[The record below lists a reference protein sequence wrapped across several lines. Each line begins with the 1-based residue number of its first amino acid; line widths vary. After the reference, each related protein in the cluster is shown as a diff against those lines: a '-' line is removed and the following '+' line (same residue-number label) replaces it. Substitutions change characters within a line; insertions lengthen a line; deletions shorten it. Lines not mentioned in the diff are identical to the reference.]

1 MPLDL
6 PFSVIDDLVTEIVG
20 DCMQPVLLLTDF
32 DGTLREFQTDPVT
45 VFLPGKCRT
54 ALSTLTGRRNLSVG
68 IVSGRRAADVR
79 LRTAFFGPAY
89 YPGFHGMEID
99 GPDIGFEVPQL
110 ATRRTLL
117 QKVANS
123 IASTITSLSGVFL
136 ENKDLSVALHF
147 RVALRPIG
155 NEPNVRSGW

>member
-1 MPLDL
+1 M
-6 PFSVIDDLVTEIVG
+6 
-20 DCMQPVLLLTDF
+20 
-32 DGTLREFQTDPVT
+32 
-45 VFLPGKCRT
+45 
-54 ALSTLTGRRNLSVG
+54 SVG

-79 LRTAFFGPAY
+79 LRTTFYGPAY
-89 YPGFHGMEID
+89 YAGLHGMEID

-136 ENKDLSVALHF
+136 ENKEDVLGVFQWA
-147 RVALRPIG
+147 
-155 NEPNVRSGW
+155 